1 MKTEKNILIAFLMNL
16 AFSVFEF
23 VGGAITGSVAIM
35 SDAVHDIG
43 DAASIGLSYFLE
55 KKSKKQERELCE
67 LHRLLAE
74 ANEKYLRLA
83 AEYDNFR
90 KRSAKEKSEAYSE
103 AYSDAVTAFLPLA
116 DSLFTAA
123 GLSPDDEGIAALNK
137 QLSDILT
144 RINVS
149 EIESDGKEFDP
160 NLHNAIMHEEDP
172 EKGENLVS
180 QTLRKGYRLGEKVI
194 RHAMVK
200 VVN

>member
-1 MKTEKNILIAFLMNL
+1 MTTEKTTKENNPA
-16 AFSVFEF
+16 EE
-23 VGGAITGSVAIM
+23 
-35 SDAVHDIG
+35 
-43 DAASIGLSYFLE
+43 AAEKAAAAQEAAPEESAAKEESSKKEEKEE

-67 LHRLLAE
+67 LQQQLAE

-160 NLHNAIMHEEDP
+160 NLHNAILHEEDP

>member
-1 MKTEKNILIAFLMNL
+1 MTTEKTTKENNPA
-16 AFSVFEF
+16 EE
-23 VGGAITGSVAIM
+23 
-35 SDAVHDIG
+35 
-43 DAASIGLSYFLE
+43 AAEKAEAAQEAAPEESAAKEENSKKEEKEE

-67 LHRLLAE
+67 LQRQLAE

-160 NLHNAIMHEEDP
+160 NLHNAILHEEDP

>member
-1 MKTEKNILIAFLMNL
+1 MTTEKTTKENNPA
-16 AFSVFEF
+16 EE
-23 VGGAITGSVAIM
+23 
-35 SDAVHDIG
+35 
-43 DAASIGLSYFLE
+43 AAEKAAAAQEAAPEESAAKEESSKKEEKEE

-67 LHRLLAE
+67 LQRQLAE

-90 KRSAKEKSEAYSE
+90 KRSAKEKSEVYSE

>member
-1 MKTEKNILIAFLMNL
+1 MTTEKTTKENNPA
-16 AFSVFEF
+16 EE
-23 VGGAITGSVAIM
+23 
-35 SDAVHDIG
+35 
-43 DAASIGLSYFLE
+43 AAEKAAEAQEAAPEESAAKEESSKKEEKEE

-67 LHRLLAE
+67 LQRQLAE

-103 AYSDAVTAFLPLA
+103 AFSDAVTAFLPLA

-160 NLHNAIMHEEDP
+160 NLHNAILHEEDP

>member
-1 MKTEKNILIAFLMNL
+1 MTTEKTTKENNPA
-16 AFSVFEF
+16 EE
-23 VGGAITGSVAIM
+23 
-35 SDAVHDIG
+35 
-43 DAASIGLSYFLE
+43 AAEKAAAAQEAAPEASAAQEESSKKEEKEE

-67 LHRLLAE
+67 LQRQLAE

-83 AEYDNFR
+83 AEYDIFR

>member
-1 MKTEKNILIAFLMNL
+1 MTTEKTTKENNPA
-16 AFSVFEF
+16 EE
-23 VGGAITGSVAIM
+23 
-35 SDAVHDIG
+35 
-43 DAASIGLSYFLE
+43 AAEKAEAAQEAAPEESAAKEESSKKEEKEE

-67 LHRLLAE
+67 LQRQLAE

>member
-1 MKTEKNILIAFLMNL
+1 MTTEKTTKENNPA
-16 AFSVFEF
+16 EE
-23 VGGAITGSVAIM
+23 
-35 SDAVHDIG
+35 
-43 DAASIGLSYFLE
+43 AAEKAAAAQEAAPEESAAKEESSKKEEKEE

-67 LHRLLAE
+67 LQRQLAE

-160 NLHNAIMHEEDP
+160 NLHNAVMHVDDE
-172 EKGENLVS
+172 EKGENEIVEVF
-180 QTLRKGYRLGEKVI
+180 QEGFKYGEKVI
-194 RHAMVK
+194 RFAMVK
-200 VVN
+200 VAN

>member
-1 MKTEKNILIAFLMNL
+1 MTTEKTTKENNPA
-16 AFSVFEF
+16 EE
-23 VGGAITGSVAIM
+23 
-35 SDAVHDIG
+35 
-43 DAASIGLSYFLE
+43 AAEKAAAAQEAAPEESAAKEESSKKEEKEE

-67 LHRLLAE
+67 LQRLAE

>member
-1 MKTEKNILIAFLMNL
+1 MTTEKTTKENNPA
-16 AFSVFEF
+16 EE
-23 VGGAITGSVAIM
+23 
-35 SDAVHDIG
+35 
-43 DAASIGLSYFLE
+43 AAEKAEAAQEAAPEESAAKEENSKKEEKEE

-67 LHRLLAE
+67 LQRQLAE

>member
-1 MKTEKNILIAFLMNL
+1 MTTEKTTKENNPA
-16 AFSVFEF
+16 EK
-23 VGGAITGSVAIM
+23 
-35 SDAVHDIG
+35 
-43 DAASIGLSYFLE
+43 AAEKAEAAQEAAPEESAAKEESSKKEEKEE

-67 LHRLLAE
+67 LQRQLAE

-160 NLHNAIMHEEDP
+160 NLHNAILHEEDP

>member
-1 MKTEKNILIAFLMNL
+1 MTTEKTTKENNPA
-16 AFSVFEF
+16 EE
-23 VGGAITGSVAIM
+23 
-35 SDAVHDIG
+35 
-43 DAASIGLSYFLE
+43 AAEKAEAAQEAAPEESAAKEESSKKEEKEE

-67 LHRLLAE
+67 LQRQLAE

-160 NLHNAIMHEEDP
+160 NLHNAILHEEDP

>member
-1 MKTEKNILIAFLMNL
+1 MTTEKTTKENNPA
-16 AFSVFEF
+16 EE
-23 VGGAITGSVAIM
+23 
-35 SDAVHDIG
+35 
-43 DAASIGLSYFLE
+43 AAEKAAAAQEAAPEESAAKEESSKKEEKEE

-67 LHRLLAE
+67 LQRQLAE

-160 NLHNAIMHEEDP
+160 NLHNAVMHVED
-172 EKGENLVS
+172 EKLGENVVAEEF
-180 QTLRKGYRLGEKVI
+180 QKGYTYRDSVI
-194 RHAMVK
+194 RHSMVK
-200 VVN
+200 VAN

>member
-1 MKTEKNILIAFLMNL
+1 MTTEKTTKENNPA
-16 AFSVFEF
+16 EE
-23 VGGAITGSVAIM
+23 
-35 SDAVHDIG
+35 
-43 DAASIGLSYFLE
+43 AAEKAEAAQEAAPEESAAKEESSKKEEKEE

-67 LHRLLAE
+67 LQRQLAE

-137 QLSDILT
+137 QLSEILT

-160 NLHNAIMHEEDP
+160 NLHNAILHEEDP

>member
-1 MKTEKNILIAFLMNL
+1 MTTEKMTKENNPA
-16 AFSVFEF
+16 EE
-23 VGGAITGSVAIM
+23 
-35 SDAVHDIG
+35 
-43 DAASIGLSYFLE
+43 AAEKAAAAQEAAPEESAAKEESSKKEEKEE
-55 KKSKKQERELCE
+55 KKSKKQELELCE
-67 LHRLLAE
+67 LQRQLAE

-160 NLHNAIMHEEDP
+160 NLHNAILHEEDP

>member
-1 MKTEKNILIAFLMNL
+1 MTTEKTTTENNPAEE
-16 AFSVFEF
+16 VEK
-23 VGGAITGSVAIM
+23 
-35 SDAVHDIG
+35 
-43 DAASIGLSYFLE
+43 AAAAHEAAPDEGTAKEEKSKKEEKEE

-67 LHRLLAE
+67 LQRQLAE

-90 KRSAKEKSEAYSE
+90 KRSAKEKSEAYAD

-123 GLSPDDEGIAALNK
+123 GLAPNDEGIAALNK
-137 QLSDILT
+137 LLSDILA

-180 QTLRKGYRLGEKVI
+180 QTLRKGYKLGDKVI

>member
-1 MKTEKNILIAFLMNL
+1 MTTEKTTKENNPA
-16 AFSVFEF
+16 EE
-23 VGGAITGSVAIM
+23 
-35 SDAVHDIG
+35 
-43 DAASIGLSYFLE
+43 AAEKAAAAQEAAPEESAAKEESSKKEEKEE

-67 LHRLLAE
+67 LQRQLAE

-160 NLHNAIMHEEDP
+160 NLHNAVMHVEDEEA
-172 EKGENLVS
+172 GENIVVEEFM
-180 QTLRKGYRLGEKVI
+180 KGYMYKGSVV
-194 RHAMVK
+194 RHSMVK
-200 VVN
+200 VAN

>member
-1 MKTEKNILIAFLMNL
+1 MTTEKTTTENNPA
-16 AFSVFEF
+16 EE
-23 VGGAITGSVAIM
+23 
-35 SDAVHDIG
+35 
-43 DAASIGLSYFLE
+43 AAEKAAAAPEAAPEESAAKEESSKKEEKEE

-67 LHRLLAE
+67 LQRQLAE
-74 ANEKYLRLA
+74 ASEKYLRLA

-160 NLHNAIMHEEDP
+160 NLHNAILHEEDP

>member
-1 MKTEKNILIAFLMNL
+1 MTTEKTTKENEPAEE
-16 AFSVFEF
+16 AAEE
-23 VGGAITGSVAIM
+23 
-35 SDAVHDIG
+35 
-43 DAASIGLSYFLE
+43 AASAQEAAPEESAAKEESSKKEEKEE

-67 LHRLLAE
+67 LQRQLAE

>member
-1 MKTEKNILIAFLMNL
+1 MTTEKTTKENNPA
-16 AFSVFEF
+16 EE
-23 VGGAITGSVAIM
+23 
-35 SDAVHDIG
+35 
-43 DAASIGLSYFLE
+43 AAEKAAAAQEAAPEESAAKEEKEE

-67 LHRLLAE
+67 LQRQLAE

-160 NLHNAIMHEEDP
+160 NLHNAVMHVEDEEA
-172 EKGENLVS
+172 GENIVVEEFL
-180 QTLRKGYRLGEKVI
+180 KGYMYKGSVV
-194 RHAMVK
+194 RHSMVK
-200 VVN
+200 VAN

>member
-1 MKTEKNILIAFLMNL
+1 MTTEKTTTENNPA
-16 AFSVFEF
+16 EE
-23 VGGAITGSVAIM
+23 
-35 SDAVHDIG
+35 
-43 DAASIGLSYFLE
+43 AAEKAAAAQEAAPEESAAKEESSKKEEKEE

-67 LHRLLAE
+67 LQRQLDE

-160 NLHNAIMHEEDP
+160 NLHNAILHEEDP

>member
-1 MKTEKNILIAFLMNL
+1 MTTEKTTKENNPA
-16 AFSVFEF
+16 EE
-23 VGGAITGSVAIM
+23 
-35 SDAVHDIG
+35 
-43 DAASIGLSYFLE
+43 AAEKAEAAQEAAPEESAAKEESPKKEEKEE

-67 LHRLLAE
+67 LQRQLAE

>member
-1 MKTEKNILIAFLMNL
+1 MTTEKTTKENNPA
-16 AFSVFEF
+16 EE
-23 VGGAITGSVAIM
+23 
-35 SDAVHDIG
+35 
-43 DAASIGLSYFLE
+43 AAEKAAAAQEAAPEESAAKEESSKKEEKEE
-55 KKSKKQERELCE
+55 KKSKKQELELCE
-67 LHRLLAE
+67 LQRQLAE

-160 NLHNAIMHEEDP
+160 NLHNAILHEEDP

>member
-1 MKTEKNILIAFLMNL
+1 MTTEKMTKENNPA
-16 AFSVFEF
+16 EE
-23 VGGAITGSVAIM
+23 
-35 SDAVHDIG
+35 
-43 DAASIGLSYFLE
+43 AAEKAAAAQEAAPEESAAKEESSKKEEKEE
-55 KKSKKQERELCE
+55 KKSKKQELELCE
-67 LHRLLAE
+67 LQRQLAE